1 MVQILKR
8 PDVNVTNQKDKKAML
23 PKIETMNR
31 RVVETFEM
39 LKTIAETEVNA
50 NDTQQV
56 SASGAKF
63 RPTGEPAPSV
73 EACSPH
79 RLTHGLVCQMA

>member
-50 NDTQQV
+50 NDRQQV

-63 RPTGEPAPSV
+63 RPTGFCVYAPPT
-73 EACSPH
+73 ARKRRTNDKP
-79 RLTHGLVCQMA
+79 